1 MNNGDIAP
9 DSVLIVES
17 LDRLSRQEVLKA
29 FGQFASI
36 LGADIKIVT
45 LIDGY
50 EYTKDS
56 EWSGQVLMHK
66 N

>member
-1 MNNGDIAP
+1 VNNGDIAP

-56 EWSGQVLMHK
+56 E
-66 N
+66 